1 MFDDCAIIRFYSYLD
16 GTNKLMRVKYT
27 YNEDSNEI
35 VLGEVTEVYI
45 KYEDVVTQLNED
57 VEQNAE
63 VTNEYVC
70 NPDDEKDK
78 KDCVCNSDDKKDKE
92 DCVCNPEK
100 DKDKEDCVCD
110 PEKDKDKKDCICD
123 PDDPDD
129 PDDRDD
135 IDDKEDDIDDID
147 DKDDDIDE
155 KTKCSTNTS
164 IAENEE
170 KVSVDSEQ
178 AEENNTSSTSF
189 TESER
194 AEFEALK
201 REKKVNLL
209 NSYKDYL
216 TEEEYNKFTTSI
228 DTFDVENLEVEL
240 LRKYKNYN
248 ESRNSS
254 SRIRAFALSSN
265 EKQYSATDRLD
276 DFVRKNL
283 KR

>member
-1 MFDDCAIIRFYSYLD
+1 MFDDSAIIRFYSYLD
-16 GTNKLMRVKYT
+16 NTNKLMRVNYT
-27 YNEDSNEI
+27 YNEESNEI
-35 VLGEVTEVYI
+35 VLGDVKEVYI
-45 KYEDVVTQLNED
+45 KYEDVVTQPNED

-78 KDCVCNSDDKKDKE
+78 KDCVCNPDKE
-92 DCVCNPEK
+92 
-100 DKDKEDCVCD
+100 KDKEDCVCD

-129 PDDRDD
+129 PDD
-135 IDDKEDDIDDID
+135 IDDKDDDKDDDINDID